1 MRQLFQRNS
10 LLIDSFFELEEWL
23 QHVQAESDAFFSSVH
38 SFVKRRK
45 PKEDLNRLVF
55 KVNKESQDK
64 SWSILTDGAE
74 RLCSMLTHLQQLFE
88 AQSSL
93 MEKHL
98 KGMKSKTVF

>member
-10 LLIDSFFELEEWL
+10 LPVDSFFELEEWL

-93 MEKHL
+93 MENI
-98 KGMKSKTVF
+98 

>member
-10 LLIDSFFELEEWL
+10 LPVDSFFELEEWL
-23 QHVQAESDAFFSSVH
+23 QHVQAESDAFSSVH

-74 RLCSMLTHLQQLFE
+74 RLCSMLTHLQQLLRR
-88 AQSSL
+88 SHPL
-93 MEKHL
+93 WKNI
-98 KGMKSKTVF
+98 